1 VWVKYFQD
9 GHACGWSNR
18 PPGNSV
24 QQVFDTEELEH
35 EAAPDVEQPE
45 LILLNKL
52 TVSAGLNEGL
62 RRSCGVATAET
73 TSVTARRRSMN
84 MAAKTQST
92 KGQILLVKEEGPW
105 GLVLLWGKNAVLK
118 AHGQSH

>member
-24 QQVFDTEELEH
+24 QQVFDTVELEH

-92 KGQILLVKEEGPW
+92 KGQILGQ
-105 GLVLLWGKNAVLK
+105 GKRALGTSTFVGNAVLK
-118 AHGQSH
+118 AHGQSY